1 MQNNPNKCRTL
12 WVRLYIYA
20 VLCLIVSLVLY
31 VWLLPNMIS
40 SDSTILVL
48 LGVLLALIYPAFAVV
63 FFREKTRKLINEK
76 TLISAAIIF
85 GSLCLTG
92 CDRVEPGNVGIKVN
106 KLGDDKGVGEVVG
119 VGRYWTGWNT
129 EVYIFPTFKQ
139 MKTYD
144 DPFSFQ
150 MSDGTTIG
158 YHIGVAY
165 KVDPAKVTTVFQT
178 YRKGVDDITDTDLR
192 QKIADALNRLASKM
206 TTDKFIDGGK
216 SELLDAALKDIQEEM
231 TPIGIQVM
239 SLSYV
244 GKPEYPPTVID
255 SINAKVTA
263 NQKTLQREQEV
274 KQREAEAN
282 MLRAEAAGQADAIRT
297 KAQAEAD
304 AIRLRGEALRQNPGV
319 MELEAI
325 NKWNGTLPQYM
336 TSNTAVPFVPV
347 K

>member
-1 MQNNPNKCRTL
+1 
-12 WVRLYIYA
+12 
-20 VLCLIVSLVLY
+20 
-31 VWLLPNMIS
+31 
-40 SDSTILVL
+40 
-48 LGVLLALIYPAFAVV
+48 
-63 FFREKTRKLINEK
+63 
-76 TLISAAIIF
+76 
-85 GSLCLTG
+85 
-92 CDRVEPGNVGIKVN
+92 
-106 KLGDDKGVGEVVG
+106 
-119 VGRYWTGWNT
+119 
-129 EVYIFPTFKQ
+129 
-139 MKTYD
+139 
-144 DPFSFQ
+144 
-150 MSDGTTIG
+150 
-158 YHIGVAY
+158 
-165 KVDPAKVTTVFQT
+165 
-178 YRKGVDDITDTDLR
+178 
-192 QKIADALNRLASKM
+192 M

-231 TPIGIQVM
+231 TPIGIQVI

-336 TSNTAVPFVPV
+336 TSGANTPFIQV

>member
-1 MQNNPNKCRTL
+1 MKKAIMASIIAL
-12 WVRLYIYA
+12 SAIG
-20 VLCLIVSLVLY
+20 LVGY
-31 VWLLPNMIS
+31 
-40 SDSTILVL
+40 
-48 LGVLLALIYPAFAVV
+48 
-63 FFREKTRKLINEK
+63 
-76 TLISAAIIF
+76 
-85 GSLCLTG
+85 
-92 CDRVEPGNVGIKVN
+92 DRVEPGNVGIKVN

-139 MKTYD
+139 MKTYED
-144 DPFSFQ
+144 AFNFQ

-165 KVDPAKVTTVFQT
+165 KVDPTKVTTVFQT

-192 QKIADALNRLASKM
+192 QKIADALNRLASRM
-206 TTDKFIDGGK
+206 STDKFIDGGK
-216 SELLDAALKDIQEEM
+216 AELLENALKEIQSDM
-231 TPIGIQVM
+231 GPVGIQVI

-244 GKPEYPPTVID
+244 GRPEYPPTVIE

-282 MLRAEAAGQADAIRT
+282 MLRAEADGQADA
-297 KAQAEAD
+297 KLKLAEAE
-304 AIRLRGEALRQNPGV
+304 AKSIQIRGQALRENPEV
-319 MELEAI
+319 LQLEAI

-336 TSNTAVPFVPV
+336 TSGTNTPFIQV

>member
-1 MQNNPNKCRTL
+1 MKKIIAP
-12 WVRLYIYA
+12 A
-20 VLCLIVSLVLY
+20 LIV
-31 VWLLPNMIS
+31 
-40 SDSTILVL
+40 
-48 LGVLLALIYPAFAVV
+48 LAAMHLA
-63 FFREKTRKLINEK
+63 
-76 TLISAAIIF
+76 
-85 GSLCLTG
+85 G
-92 CDRVEPGNVGIKVN
+92 CDNVAPGERGILVN

-129 EVYIFPTFKQ
+129 TLYTFPTFKQ

-144 DPFSFQ
+144 EPFSFQ

-158 YHIGVAY
+158 YHIGVSY
-165 KVDPAKVTTVFQT
+165 LVEPDKISTVFQT

-192 QKIADALNRLASKM
+192 QKIADSLNRLASRM

-216 SELLDAALKDIQEEM
+216 SDLLDSALKEIQ
-231 TPIGIQVM
+231 TQVNPVGIRVL

-244 GKPEYPPTVID
+244 GKPEYPATVID

-282 MLRAEAAGQADAIRT
+282 MLRAEASGQADA
-297 KAQAEAD
+297 KLKLASAEAQSI
-304 AIRLRGEALRQNPGV
+304 AIRGQALRENPEV
-319 MELEAI
+319 LQLESI
-325 NKWNGTLPQYM
+325 NKWNGVLPTYM
-336 TSNTAVPFVPV
+336 TSGTATPFVTV

>member
-1 MQNNPNKCRTL
+1 MKK
-12 WVRLYIYA
+12 V
-20 VLCLIVSLVLY
+20 
-31 VWLLPNMIS
+31 
-40 SDSTILVL
+40 ILAA
-48 LGVLLALIYPAFAVV
+48 LLALLSVGLV
-63 FFREKTRKLINEK
+63 
-76 TLISAAIIF
+76 
-85 GSLCLTG
+85 G

-129 EVYIFPTFKQ
+129 RIYTFPTFKQ
-139 MKTYD
+139 MKIYD
-144 DPFSFQ
+144 DTFNFQ

-178 YRKGVDDITDTDLR
+178 YRKGVDDITDSDLR
-192 QKIADALNRLASKM
+192 QKIADSLNRLASRM
-206 TTDKFIDGGK
+206 STDKFIDGGK
-216 SELLDAALKDIQEEM
+216 SDLLTSALKEIQDEM
-231 TPIGIQVM
+231 GPVGIQVI

-282 MLRAEAAGQADAIRT
+282 MLRAEADGQADA
-297 KAQAEAD
+297 KLKLAEAE
-304 AIRLRGEALRQNPGV
+304 AKSIRIRGDALRQNPEV
-319 MELEAI
+319 MQLEAI

-336 TSNTAVPFVPV
+336 TSGASTPFIQV

>member
-1 MQNNPNKCRTL
+1 MKK
-12 WVRLYIYA
+12 IIMA
-20 VLCLIVSLVLY
+20 S
-31 VWLLPNMIS
+31 
-40 SDSTILVL
+40 
-48 LGVLLALIYPAFAVV
+48 LLAMSAVWIV
-63 FFREKTRKLINEK
+63 
-76 TLISAAIIF
+76 
-85 GSLCLTG
+85 G

-139 MKTYD
+139 MKTYED
-144 DPFSFQ
+144 AFNFQ

-165 KVDPAKVTTVFQT
+165 KVDPTKVTTVFQT

-192 QKIADALNRLASKM
+192 QKIADSLNRLASRM
-206 TTDKFIDGGK
+206 STDKFIDGGK
-216 SELLDAALKDIQEEM
+216 ADLLTNALKEIQDEM
-231 TPIGIQVM
+231 GPIGIQVV

-282 MLRAEAAGQADAIRT
+282 MLRAEADGQADA
-297 KAQAEAD
+297 KLKLAEAE
-304 AIRLRGEALRQNPGV
+304 AKSIKIRGDALRQNPEV
-319 MELEAI
+319 MQLEAI

-336 TSNTAVPFVPV
+336 TSGTNTPFIQV

>member
-1 MQNNPNKCRTL
+1 MKK
-12 WVRLYIYA
+12 V
-20 VLCLIVSLVLY
+20 IVAA
-31 VWLLPNMIS
+31 
-40 SDSTILVL
+40 
-48 LGVLLALIYPAFAVV
+48 LLALLSVGLV
-63 FFREKTRKLINEK
+63 
-76 TLISAAIIF
+76 
-85 GSLCLTG
+85 G

-129 EVYIFPTFKQ
+129 RIYTFPTFKQ
-139 MKTYD
+139 MKIYD
-144 DPFSFQ
+144 DTFNFQ

-178 YRKGVDDITDTDLR
+178 YRKGVDDITDSDLR
-192 QKIADALNRLASKM
+192 QKIADSLNRLASRM
-206 TTDKFIDGGK
+206 STDKFIDGGK
-216 SELLDAALKDIQEEM
+216 SDLLTSALREIQDEM
-231 TPIGIQVM
+231 GPVGIQVI

-282 MLRAEAAGQADAIRT
+282 MLRAEADGQADA
-297 KAQAEAD
+297 KMKLAKAEAESIK
-304 AIRLRGEALRQNPGV
+304 IRGDALRQNPEV
-319 MELEAI
+319 MQLEAI

-336 TSNTAVPFVPV
+336 TNGASTPFIQV

>member
-1 MQNNPNKCRTL
+1 MKR
-12 WVRLYIYA
+12 IIFA
-20 VLCLIVSLVLY
+20 A
-31 VWLLPNMIS
+31 
-40 SDSTILVL
+40 
-48 LGVLLALIYPAFAVV
+48 LLALTAV
-63 FFREKTRKLINEK
+63 
-76 TLISAAIIF
+76 
-85 GSLCLTG
+85 GLTG

-129 EVYIFPTFKQ
+129 SIYIFPTFKQ

-144 DPFSFQ
+144 DAFNFQ

-165 KVDPAKVTTVFQT
+165 KVDPTKVTSVFQT

-206 TTDKFIDGGK
+206 STDKFIDGGK
-216 SELLDAALKDIQEEM
+216 SELLDAALRDIQGEM
-231 TPIGIQVM
+231 GPIGIQVI

-244 GKPEYPPTVID
+244 GKPEYPDTVVA

-263 NQKTLQREQEV
+263 NQKTLQRQQEV
-274 KQREAEAN
+274 QQREAEAN
-282 MLRAEAAGQADAIRT
+282 MLRAEADGQADA
-297 KAQAEAD
+297 KLKLANAEAKSI
-304 AIRLRGEALRQNPGV
+304 AIRGQALRENPEV
-319 MELEAI
+319 LQLEAI

-336 TSNTAVPFVPV
+336 TNGAATPFVSV

>member
-1 MQNNPNKCRTL
+1 MKKAIMASIIAL
-12 WVRLYIYA
+12 SAIG
-20 VLCLIVSLVLY
+20 LV
-31 VWLLPNMIS
+31 
-40 SDSTILVL
+40 
-48 LGVLLALIYPAFAVV
+48 
-63 FFREKTRKLINEK
+63 
-76 TLISAAIIF
+76 
-85 GSLCLTG
+85 G
-92 CDRVEPGNVGIKVN
+92 CDRVEPSNVGIKVN

-144 DPFSFQ
+144 DAFNFQ

-165 KVDPAKVTTVFQT
+165 KVDPTKVTTVFQT

-192 QKIADALNRLASKM
+192 QKIADALNRLASRM
-206 TTDKFIDGGK
+206 STDKFIDGGK
-216 SELLDAALKDIQEEM
+216 AELLENALKEIQSDM
-231 TPIGIQVM
+231 GPVGIQVI

-244 GKPEYPPTVID
+244 GRPEYPPTVIE

-282 MLRAEAAGQADAIRT
+282 MLRAEADGQADA
-297 KAQAEAD
+297 KLKLAEAE
-304 AIRLRGEALRQNPGV
+304 AKSIQIRGQAMRENPEV
-319 MELEAI
+319 LQLEAI

-336 TSNTAVPFVPV
+336 TSGTNTPFIQV

>member
-1 MQNNPNKCRTL
+1 MG
-12 WVRLYIYA
+12 
-20 VLCLIVSLVLY
+20 LV
-31 VWLLPNMIS
+31 
-40 SDSTILVL
+40 
-48 LGVLLALIYPAFAVV
+48 
-63 FFREKTRKLINEK
+63 
-76 TLISAAIIF
+76 
-85 GSLCLTG
+85 G

-144 DPFSFQ
+144 EPFSFQ

-165 KVDPAKVTTVFQT
+165 KVDPSKVTTVFQT

-231 TPIGIQVM
+231 TPIG
-239 SLSYV
+239 
-244 GKPEYPPTVID
+244 EY
-255 SINAKVTA
+255 
-263 NQKTLQREQEV
+263 Q
-274 KQREAEAN
+274 
-282 MLRAEAAGQADAIRT
+282 
-297 KAQAEAD
+297 
-304 AIRLRGEALRQNPGV
+304 
-319 MELEAI
+319 
-325 NKWNGTLPQYM
+325 KWNGTAWVKDTEAEKLFRIREAEETKKSLMQVASEHIAPLQDAADLEIATEEE
-336 TSNTAVPFVPV
+336 TSLLEAWKKYRVLLNRVDTSTAPDIEWPTSPAE
-347 K
+347 

>member
-1 MQNNPNKCRTL
+1 MKKAIMASIIAL
-12 WVRLYIYA
+12 
-20 VLCLIVSLVLY
+20 
-31 VWLLPNMIS
+31 
-40 SDSTILVL
+40 STIGLV
-48 LGVLLALIYPAFAVV
+48 
-63 FFREKTRKLINEK
+63 
-76 TLISAAIIF
+76 
-85 GSLCLTG
+85 G

-144 DPFSFQ
+144 DAFNFQ

-165 KVDPAKVTTVFQT
+165 KVDPTKVTTVFQT

-192 QKIADALNRLASKM
+192 QKIADALNRLASRM
-206 TTDKFIDGGK
+206 STDKFIDGGK
-216 SELLDAALKDIQEEM
+216 AELLENALKEIQSDM
-231 TPIGIQVM
+231 GPVGIQVI

-244 GKPEYPPTVID
+244 GRPEYPPTVIE

-282 MLRAEAAGQADAIRT
+282 MLRAEADCQADA
-297 KAQAEAD
+297 KLKLAEAE
-304 AIRLRGEALRQNPGV
+304 AKSIQIRGQAMRENPEV
-319 MELEAI
+319 LQLEAI

-336 TSNTAVPFVPV
+336 TSGTNTPFIQV

>member
-1 MQNNPNKCRTL
+1 MKKA
-12 WVRLYIYA
+12 IMA
-20 VLCLIVSLVLY
+20 SIIALCAIGLV
-31 VWLLPNMIS
+31 
-40 SDSTILVL
+40 
-48 LGVLLALIYPAFAVV
+48 
-63 FFREKTRKLINEK
+63 
-76 TLISAAIIF
+76 
-85 GSLCLTG
+85 G

-139 MKTYD
+139 MKTYED
-144 DPFSFQ
+144 AFNFQ

-165 KVDPAKVTTVFQT
+165 KVDPTKVTTVFQT

-192 QKIADALNRLASKM
+192 QKIADALNRLASRM
-206 TTDKFIDGGK
+206 STDKFIDGGK
-216 SELLDAALKDIQEEM
+216 AELLENALQEIQSDM
-231 TPIGIQVM
+231 GPVGIQVI

-244 GKPEYPPTVID
+244 GRPEYPPTVID

-282 MLRAEAAGQADAIRT
+282 MLRAEADGQADA
-297 KAQAEAD
+297 KLKLAEAE
-304 AIRLRGEALRQNPGV
+304 AKSIRIRGQAMRENPEV
-319 MELEAI
+319 LQLEAI

-336 TSNTAVPFVPV
+336 TSGANTPFIQV

>member
-1 MQNNPNKCRTL
+1 MK
-12 WVRLYIYA
+12 
-20 VLCLIVSLVLY
+20 
-31 VWLLPNMIS
+31 
-40 SDSTILVL
+40 
-48 LGVLLALIYPAFAVV
+48 
-63 FFREKTRKLINEK
+63 K
-76 TLISAAIIF
+76 TLISAAIIL

-106 KLGDDKGVGEVVG
+106 KLGDDKGIGEVVG
-119 VGRYWTGWNT
+119 VGRYWTGLNT

-144 DPFSFQ
+144 EPFSFQ

-192 QKIADALNRLASKM
+192 QKVADALNRLASKM
-206 TTDKFIDGGK
+206 TTDKFN
-216 SELLDAALKDIQEEM
+216 AALKDIQEEM

>member
-1 MQNNPNKCRTL
+1 MKK
-12 WVRLYIYA
+12 VI
-20 VLCLIVSLVLY
+20 
-31 VWLLPNMIS
+31 
-40 SDSTILVL
+40 
-48 LGVLLALIYPAFAVV
+48 FAV
-63 FFREKTRKLINEK
+63 
-76 TLISAAIIF
+76 LISAAAA
-85 GSLCLTG
+85 GLTG

-144 DPFSFQ
+144 DAFNFQ

-165 KVDPAKVTTVFQT
+165 KVDPTKVTTVFQT

-192 QKIADALNRLASKM
+192 QKIADALNRLASRM
-206 TTDKFIDGGK
+206 STDKFIDGGK
-216 SELLDAALKDIQEEM
+216 ADLLESALKEIQSDM
-231 TPIGIQVM
+231 GPVGIQVI

-244 GKPEYPPTVID
+244 GRPEYPPTVID

-282 MLRAEAAGQADAIRT
+282 MLRAEADGQADA
-297 KAQAEAD
+297 KLKLAEAE
-304 AIRLRGEALRQNPGV
+304 AKSIQIRGQAMRENPEV
-319 MELEAI
+319 LQLEAI

-336 TSNTAVPFVPV
+336 TSGAGTPFIQV